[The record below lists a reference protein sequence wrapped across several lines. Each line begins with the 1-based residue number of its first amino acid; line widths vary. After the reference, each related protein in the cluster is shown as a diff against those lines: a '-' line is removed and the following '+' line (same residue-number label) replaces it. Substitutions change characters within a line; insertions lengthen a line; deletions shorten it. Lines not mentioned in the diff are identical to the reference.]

1 MKWKTLMVMLLLIMI
16 LGTVA
21 VGVQLQTPLRT
32 EVDTVALNELIHTAQ
47 ANWPAVHEG
56 DYEAIAYPFAI
67 LDASGSLLMESEK
80 GLYTSREAAFRQ
92 RMPIADISVSDERV
106 GQVIMYNDVQEGIR
120 SIQQRLAGFT
130 GIFGLAIA
138 LIGGCYL
145 LVLYRTVIRPFQQL
159 QSFARSI
166 ARGQL
171 DTPLQM
177 KRDNWFGA
185 FTESFDL
192 LREELATAKQ
202 GEYEANRSK
211 KELVATLSHD
221 IKTPIASIKAISE
234 LLLLRLT
241 EEKTVK
247 QVSTIHAKA
256 EQINVLITDM
266 FHATLEELSELRV
279 EPVEAYSTVLQ
290 GMIADANIDERIS
303 SDPIPRS
310 MLLVDRVRLQQVLDN
325 VISNSLKYAGT
336 SIHVHSELLPDYL
349 RLQIDDYGPGVPA
362 EELPLLTN
370 KYYRGQ
376 QAAGRSGAGL
386 GLYISRY
393 FMEQMG
399 GALECKNREDGF
411 SVILQIPLAS
421 RIELRNG

>member
-1 MKWKTLMVMLLLIMI
+1 MKWKTLVVMLLLILI

-47 ANWPAVHEG
+47 ANWPAVEEG
-56 DYEAIAYPFAI
+56 DYESIAYPFAV
-67 LDASGSLLMESEK
+67 LDASGSLLVESEK
-80 GLYTSREAAFRQ
+80 GLFTSREAAFRQ
-92 RMPIADISVSDERV
+92 RMPIADISVGNERV
-106 GQVIMYNDVQEGIR
+106 GEVIMYNDVQVGIR
-120 SIQQRLAGFT
+120 DIQQRLAGFT

-138 LIGGCYL
+138 LIAGIYL
-145 LVLYRTVIRPFQQL
+145 LLLYRTVIQPFQQL

-171 DTPLQM
+171 DTPLRM

-234 LLLLRLT
+234 LLLLRMT

-247 QVSTIHAKA
+247 QISTIHAKA
-256 EQINVLITDM
+256 DQINVLITDM

-279 EPVEAYSTVLQ
+279 KPVEAYSTVLE
-290 GMIADANIDERIS
+290 GMIADANIDERMS

-310 MLLVDRVRLQQVLDN
+310 MLRVDTVRLQQVLDN

-336 SIHVHSELLPDYL
+336 SIHVHSELMPDHL
-349 RLQIDDYGPGVPA
+349 RLQIDDYGSGVPA

-376 QAAGRSGAGL
+376 QAAGHSGAGL

-411 SVILQIPLAS
+411 SVILRIPLAS
-421 RIELRNG
+421 

>member
-1 MKWKTLMVMLLLIMI
+1 MKWKTLVVMLLLILI

-47 ANWPAVHEG
+47 ANWPAVEEG
-56 DYEAIAYPFAI
+56 DYESIAYPFAV
-67 LDASGSLLMESEK
+67 LDASGSLLVESEK
-80 GLYTSREAAFRQ
+80 GLFTSREAAFRQ
-92 RMPIADISVSDERV
+92 RMPIADISVGNERV
-106 GQVIMYNDVQEGIR
+106 GEVIMYNDVQVGIR
-120 SIQQRLAGFT
+120 DIQQRLAGFT

-138 LIGGCYL
+138 LIGGFYL
-145 LVLYRTVIRPFQQL
+145 LLLYRTVIRPFQQL

-171 DTPLQM
+171 DTPLRM

-234 LLLLRLT
+234 LLLLRMT

-247 QVSTIHAKA
+247 QISTIHAKA
-256 EQINVLITDM
+256 DQINVLITDM

-279 EPVEAYSTVLQ
+279 KPVEAYSTVLE
-290 GMIADANIDERIS
+290 GMIVDANIDERMS

-310 MLLVDRVRLQQVLDN
+310 MLRVDTVRLQQVLDN

-336 SIHVHSELLPDYL
+336 SIHVHSELRPDHL
-349 RLQIDDYGPGVPA
+349 RLQIDDYGSGVPA

-376 QAAGRSGAGL
+376 QAAGHSGAGL

-399 GALECKNREDGF
+399 GALECENREDGF
-411 SVILQIPLAS
+411 SVILRIPLAS
-421 RIELRNG
+421 

>member
-1 MKWKTLMVMLLLIMI
+1 MKWKTLVVMLLLILI

-21 VGVQLQTPLRT
+21 VGAQLQTPLRT

-56 DYEAIAYPFAI
+56 DYESIAYPFAV
-67 LDASGSLLMESEK
+67 LDASGSLLVESEK
-80 GLYTSREAAFRQ
+80 GLFTSREAAFRQ
-92 RMPIADISVSDERV
+92 RMPIADISVGNERV
-106 GQVIMYNDVQEGIR
+106 GEVIMYNDVQVGIR
-120 SIQQRLAGFT
+120 DIQQRLAGFT

-138 LIGGCYL
+138 LIGGFYL

-171 DTPLQM
+171 DTPLRM

-234 LLLLRLT
+234 LLLLRMT

-247 QVSTIHAKA
+247 QISTIHAKA
-256 EQINVLITDM
+256 DQINVLITDM

-279 EPVEAYSTVLQ
+279 KPVEAYSTVLE

-310 MLLVDRVRLQQVLDN
+310 MLRVDTVRLQQVLDN

-336 SIHVHSELLPDYL
+336 SIHVHSELMPDHL

-411 SVILQIPLAS
+411 SVILRIPLAS
-421 RIELRNG
+421 